1 MFKKLKNILI
11 NSLPIQLLISFLKRL
26 KLPGFEGIPFYS
38 VATFFVQRVKEGE
51 LQTRARS
58 LAFSFLL
65 ALFPSVIF
73 LFTLIPYIPINNFQ
87 TKLLSLI
94 STLLPGNTYESAY
107 KTIEDIVRHQH
118 SGLLSFGF
126 FFALFVST
134 DGIMALMRWFNRSYH
149 GKDNRPLWKQRFL
162 SIGITLLLASLVIV
176 AILLIIISEL
186 IYYYITSK
194 ELLLENIF
202 HLLLL
207 QVGKWIIL
215 VTLCFTAISIL
226 YFFGPSK
233 REKMK
238 FVTAGSSLATFLL
251 IATSLGFNYF
261 VTNFGSYNKVY
272 GSIGTLIIILIWL
285 YINSLV
291 MLIGYELNVAIR
303 KAKDKGTT
311 PLPIQ

>member
-1 MFKKLKNILI
+1 MLKRLKNILL
-11 NSLPIQLLISFLKRL
+11 NSLPAQILISFLKRL
-26 KLPGFEGIPFYS
+26 KLPGFDGIPFYS
-38 VATFFVQRVKEGE
+38 VATFFVKRVKEGE

-73 LFTLIPYIPINNFQ
+73 LFTLIPYIPIDNFQ
-87 TKLLSLI
+87 DKLLSLI
-94 STLLPGNTYESAY
+94 STLLPGNTYETAY
-107 KTIEDIVRHQH
+107 NTIEDIVRHQH

-149 GKDNRPLWKQRFL
+149 GKDNRPVWKQRFL
-162 SIGITLLLASLVIV
+162 SIGITLLLATLVIV

-207 QVGKWIIL
+207 QVGKWVIL
-215 VTLCFTAISIL
+215 ITLCFTAISIL

-238 FVTAGSSLATFLL
+238 FITAGSSLATFLL

-261 VTNFGSYNKVY
+261 VTNFGRYNKVY

-303 KAKDKGTT
+303 KAKDKGAT

>member
-1 MFKKLKNILI
+1 MFKKIKNIII
-11 NSLPIQLLISFLKRL
+11 NSIPAILIVNFSKQLKI
-26 KLPGFEGIPFYS
+26 PGFEGIPFYN
-38 VATFFVQRVKEGE
+38 VASFFIQRIKVGE

-65 ALFPSVIF
+65 ALFPSIIF
-73 LFTLIPYIPINNFQ
+73 LFTLIPYIPIDGFQ
-87 TKLLSLI
+87 NKLLSLI
-94 STLLPGNTYESAY
+94 STLLPGNTYEAAY
-107 KTIEDIVRHQH
+107 NTIEDIVRHQH

-134 DGIMALMRWFNRSYH
+134 DGIMALMKWFNRSYH
-149 GKDNRPLWKQRFL
+149 GKDNRPVWKQRFL
-162 SIGITLLLASLVIV
+162 SIGITLLLATLVIV
-176 AILLIIISEL
+176 AIVLIIISEL

-215 VTLCFTAISIL
+215 ATLCFTAISFL

-233 REKMK
+233 REKIK

-251 IATSLGFNYF
+251 IVTSLGFNYF

-272 GSIGTLIIILIWL
+272 GSIGTLMIILIWL

>member
-1 MFKKLKNILI
+1 MVKRIKNSFL
-11 NSLPIQLLISFLKRL
+11 NSLLVKVLISFLKRL

-38 VATFFVQRVKEGE
+38 VATFFVQRVKEAE

-65 ALFPSVIF
+65 ALFPSIIF
-73 LFTLIPYIPINNFQ
+73 LFTLIPYIPIDNFQ
-87 TKLLSLI
+87 DKLLSLI
-94 STLLPGNTYESAY
+94 STLLPGNTYEAAY
-107 KTIEDIVRHQH
+107 NTIEDIVRHQN

-149 GKDNRPLWKQRFL
+149 GKDHRPVWKQRFL
-162 SIGITLLLASLVIV
+162 SIGITLLLASLVII

-207 QVGKWIIL
+207 QLGKWIIL

-261 VTNFGSYNKVY
+261 VINFGQYNKLY

-303 KAKDKGTT
+303 KAKDKGTI

>member
-1 MFKKLKNILI
+1 MVKRIKNSLL
-11 NSLPIQLLISFLKRL
+11 NSLPVKVLISFLKRL

-38 VATFFVQRVKEGE
+38 VATFFVQRVKEAE

-65 ALFPSVIF
+65 ALFPSIIF
-73 LFTLIPYIPINNFQ
+73 LFTLIPYIPIDNFQ
-87 TKLLSLI
+87 DKLLSLI
-94 STLLPGNTYESAY
+94 STLLPGNTYEAAY
-107 KTIEDIVRHQH
+107 NTIEDIVRHQN

-134 DGIMALMRWFNRSYH
+134 DGIMALMRWFNKSYH
-149 GKDNRPLWKQRFL
+149 GKDNRAVWKQRFL
-162 SIGITLLLASLVIV
+162 SIGITLLLASLVII

-207 QVGKWIIL
+207 QLGKWIIL

-261 VTNFGSYNKVY
+261 VTNFGQYNKLY

>member
-1 MFKKLKNILI
+1 MVKRIKNSLL
-11 NSLPIQLLISFLKRL
+11 NSLPVKVLISFLKRL

-38 VATFFVQRVKEGE
+38 VATFFVQRVKEAE

-65 ALFPSVIF
+65 ALFPSIIF
-73 LFTLIPYIPINNFQ
+73 LFTLIPYIPIDNFQ
-87 TKLLSLI
+87 DKLLSLI
-94 STLLPGNTYESAY
+94 STLLPGNTYEAAY
-107 KTIEDIVRHQH
+107 NTIEDIVRHQN

-149 GKDNRPLWKQRFL
+149 GKDHRPVWKQRFL
-162 SIGITLLLASLVIV
+162 SIGITLLLASLVII

-207 QVGKWIIL
+207 QIGKWIIL

-261 VTNFGSYNKVY
+261 VTNFGQYNKVY

>member
-1 MFKKLKNILI
+1 MFKKLRHKIA
-11 NSLPIQLLISFLKRL
+11 NSLPVLFLINVSKQLKI
-26 KLPGFEGIPFYS
+26 PGFEGIPLYF
-38 VATFFVQRVKEGE
+38 VASFFIKRIKEGE

-65 ALFPSVIF
+65 ALFPSIIF
-73 LFTLIPYIPINNFQ
+73 LFTLIPYIPIDDFQ
-87 TKLLSLI
+87 NKLLLLI
-94 STLLPGNTYESAY
+94 KTLLPGNTYIAAY
-107 KTIEDIVRHQH
+107 NTIEDIVRHQH

-149 GKDNRPLWKQRFL
+149 GKDNRPVWKQRFL
-162 SIGITLLLASLVIV
+162 SIGITLLLALLVIL
-176 AILLIIISEL
+176 AIVLIIISEL

-207 QVGKWIIL
+207 QIGKWFIL
-215 VTLCFTAISIL
+215 ITLCFTAISIL

-251 IATSLGFNYF
+251 VATSLGFNYF
-261 VTNFGSYNKVY
+261 VTNFGRYNKVY

-303 KAKDKGTT
+303 KAKDKGATS
-311 PLPIQ
+311 LPIQ

>member
-1 MFKKLKNILI
+1 MVKRIKNSIL
-11 NSLPIQLLISFLKRL
+11 NSLLVKVLISFLKRL

-38 VATFFVQRVKEGE
+38 VATFFVKRIKEGE

-73 LFTLIPYIPINNFQ
+73 LFTLIPYIPIDNFQ
-87 TKLLSLI
+87 NKLLSLI
-94 STLLPGNTYESAY
+94 STLLPGNTYEAAY
-107 KTIEDIVRHQH
+107 NTIEDIVRHQH

-149 GKDNRPLWKQRFL
+149 GKDNRPVWKQRFL
-162 SIGITLLLASLVIV
+162 SIGITLLLATLVIV

-207 QVGKWIIL
+207 QVGKWVIL

-261 VTNFGSYNKVY
+261 VTNFGRYNKVY